1 MNTKLLGPK
10 PDSYATRKTLIQKIQ
25 NQHNEEAWKE
35 FITLYS
41 RYVYS
46 ILIRMNVAENDADDI
61 HQEIMI
67 SLWKRLPGLHIKN
80 LHFRNY
86 LSTITKNTVLNF
98 IREKKRRIERRE
110 KACYDSTLTY
120 LSTIRLPEIEEI
132 AEKEWRIYLTHLAL
146 KNIEPLFSQN
156 AISIFKLSLKGL
168 TAREIAEQTGIPLS
182 TVNTLKSRVKSR
194 FK

>member
-1 MNTKLLGPK
+1 
-10 PDSYATRKTLIQKIQ
+10 
-25 NQHNEEAWKE
+25 
-35 FITLYS
+35 
-41 RYVYS
+41 
-46 ILIRMNVAENDADDI
+46 MNVAENDADDI

-67 SLWKRLPGLHIKN
+67 SLWKRLPGLNIKN

-98 IREKKRRIERRE
+98 IREKKRCIERRE

-194 FK
+194 FKYELNQLKQELE